1 MIWREFSIHFPHIET
16 DTRMRHNRKV
26 TFLGLSSVV
35 NFTDPQAPA
44 SHGGHIHST
53 SRYGTPTLC
62 RSSARPGKWRIKL
75 GVCP

>member
-44 SHGGHIHST
+44 SHGGLDSFNKSLWNTHSVQEQ
-53 SRYGTPTLC
+53 C
-62 RSSARPGKWRIKL
+62 
-75 GVCP
+75 